1 MIPRSLVR
9 INGATNLE
17 KNKGVR
23 TSWRGERDYFQT
35 LGQIDIL
42 LDEINLH
49 GNTIFN
55 SC

>member
-23 TSWRGERDYFQT
+23 TSWRGRRKDDVIFSSVLTE
-35 LGQIDIL
+35 LKM
-42 LDEINLH
+42 LDE
-49 GNTIFN
+49 F
-55 SC
+55 